1 MNIAKQKIVDA
12 LRSRGQDIRAD
23 WVKRELPD
31 RVEVAEHSGL
41 ISMLGIDVAELV
53 DAESDTTA

>member
-12 LRSRGQDIRAD
+12 LRARGQDIRAD
-23 WVKRELPD
+23 WVTRELPD

-41 ISMLGIDVAELV
+41 ISMLDIDVTELV
-53 DAESDTTA
+53 DAESDTKA

>member
-12 LRSRGQDIRAD
+12 LRARGQDIRAD
-23 WVKRELPD
+23 WVNRELPD